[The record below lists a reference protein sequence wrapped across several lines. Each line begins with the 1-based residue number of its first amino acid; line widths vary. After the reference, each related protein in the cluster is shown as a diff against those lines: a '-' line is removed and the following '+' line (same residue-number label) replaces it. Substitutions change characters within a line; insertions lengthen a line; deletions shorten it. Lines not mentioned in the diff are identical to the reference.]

1 MAAFAAKRL
10 VRTRSQLSVFVIH
23 VHFFQFWRKCIN
35 LSMQQFLK
43 DYEATPL
50 DKKPILVIGMQV
62 VILYIARIA
71 KAASHKLLGKSS
83 LNVIFVLSCPVLSFP
98 VLANVGIELL
108 WQLKRMY
115 KHMTRLQTLK
125 ARATF
130 WHARSRTGLS

>member
-71 KAASHKLLGKSS
+71 KAASHKLLGKLS
-83 LNVIFVLSCPVLSFP
+83 LDVSFVLSLPSAQCSSQSACHLPLPPGPDPLEEKNAPRRRRVA
-98 VLANVGIELL
+98 V
-108 WQLKRMY
+108 K
-115 KHMTRLQTLK
+115 
-125 ARATF
+125 
-130 WHARSRTGLS
+130 

>member
-83 LNVIFVLSCPVLSFP
+83 LNVIFVLSCPVLSCP
-98 VLANVGIELL
+98 VL
-108 WQLKRMY
+108 M
-115 KHMTRLQTLK
+115 
-125 ARATF
+125 
-130 WHARSRTGLS
+130 S

>member
-71 KAASHKLLGKSS
+71 KAASHKLLGSSS
-83 LNVIFVLSCPVLSFP
+83 LNVNFLCPVCPSLSVQHVTFY
-98 VLANVGIELL
+98 LSDMLL
-108 WQLKRMY
+108 
-115 KHMTRLQTLK
+115 
-125 ARATF
+125 
-130 WHARSRTGLS
+130 